1 MQTSLCIRL
10 ADQVVI
16 ALAAVYFFNSM
27 LPVDPW
33 VGVDPYTLLK
43 PKRRARPSAASS
55 ERSPE
60 STDTT
65 TLSHSER
72 PRRSQVGLF
81 PLTVDHDAVIAEV
94 QSATDRTRHIIDT
107 TDVLRIAIRVDER
120 YMAMIGIQQG
130 KLHLHTQAE
139 WVTEAQKNI
148 AHTAGWMFRYP
159 AEAEKMIQLVQYL
172 DKAFQVLMILHEW
185 LQSREDH
192 LIRQRQHP
200 RGPFLGNLD

>member
-1 MQTSLCIRL
+1 
-10 ADQVVI
+10 
-16 ALAAVYFFNSM
+16 M
-27 LPVDPW
+27 LPENPW
-33 VGVDPYTLLK
+33 VGVDPDTLLK
-43 PKRRARPSAASS
+43 PKRRVRPASS
-55 ERSPE
+55 SGRSSDPRK
-60 STDTT
+60 TT
-65 TLSHSER
+65 SSHSER

-94 QSATDRTRHIIDT
+94 QSATDRARHIIDT
-107 TDVLRIAIRVDER
+107 TDVLRIAIRDDER
-120 YMAMIGIQQG
+120 YRAMIGVQQG
-130 KLHLHTQAE
+130 KLHVHTQAE

>member
-1 MQTSLCIRL
+1 M
-10 ADQVVI
+10 
-16 ALAAVYFFNSM
+16 
-27 LPVDPW
+27 
-33 VGVDPYTLLK
+33 
-43 PKRRARPSAASS
+43 
-55 ERSPE
+55 
-60 STDTT
+60 
-65 TLSHSER
+65 
-72 PRRSQVGLF
+72 
-81 PLTVDHDAVIAEV
+81 TVDHDAVIAEV

-130 KLHLHTQAE
+130 KLHVHTQAE

-159 AEAEKMIQLVQYL
+159 AEAEKMIQLVQCL

>member
-1 MQTSLCIRL
+1 
-10 ADQVVI
+10 
-16 ALAAVYFFNSM
+16 M

-43 PKRRARPSAASS
+43 PKRRARPASS
-55 ERSPE
+55 SGRSSEPA
-60 STDTT
+60 DTT
-65 TLSHSER
+65 TSSHSER

-94 QSATDRTRHIIDT
+94 QSATDRARHIINT

-130 KLHLHTQAE
+130 KLHVHTQAE

-159 AEAEKMIQLVQYL
+159 AEAEKMIQLVQCL
-172 DKAFQVLMILHEW
+172 DKAFQVLMILHEC